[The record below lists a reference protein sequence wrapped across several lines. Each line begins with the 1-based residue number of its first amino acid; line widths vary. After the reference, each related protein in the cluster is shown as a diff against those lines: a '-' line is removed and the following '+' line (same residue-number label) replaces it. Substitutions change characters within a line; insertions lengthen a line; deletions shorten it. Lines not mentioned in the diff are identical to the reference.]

1 MLYGTDENDIVGVCV
16 CELVGVY
23 VLQADLVILAETLR
37 EFIAVGEFTND
48 APTLLEDVGLLDTR
62 GDAL

>member
-1 MLYGTDENDIVGVCV
+1 MLYATDENDIVGVCV

-37 EFIAVGEFTND
+37 EFIAVGEL
-48 APTLLEDVGLLDTR
+48 AYEGPTLLEDVGLLDTR

>member
-1 MLYGTDENDIVGVCV
+1 LH
-16 CELVGVY
+16 
-23 VLQADLVILAETLR
+23 ADLVILAETLR

-48 APTLLEDVGLLDTR
+48 APTLLEAVGVFDTR